1 VPSFPRRLFPAH
13 CSRLPFPSGFPS
25 PRCTFHSLM
34 PMHQQSASSDM
45 SPSSRLLIE
54 DRHQGTTSPAA
65 ARAIQR
71 YAAFVAAQR
80 APVAYMHYAPFV
92 KHSWLR
98 RPLQPGQESNVALE
112 KFDAASVNE
121 HFGELDLSDALPASG
136 IASSPPPATSSNE
149 VTTDS
154 RESRRA
160 SLVLGNAPLDTF
172 KPYEELKAPGG
183 EAWNVDIGDSEWI
196 KTSGSEGG
204 GSSSNAGSKRGS
216 VIGGGSSKRGSLFG
230 GVSRKASLNA
240 GDSKLWSGSSS
251 RRSSGI
257 RGQSSGRG
265 GFESS
270 NAIVYNMLGTVDSRH
285 IPGRIAG
292 LEGIFSSNIHGGGK
306 YDPTLESKDKDGGS
320 KWGSEGKDVSASAAA
335 SAGAPAGETTK
346 SASSIRRPS
355 ARGSFLRAHQA
366 ELKYGLPTL
375 LNLSKSKRA
384 SMPPLHN
391 RRGSGLLSTGAGAR
405 NVSSSA
411 SSSSSSS
418 SINSRRGSLSVV
430 HSAGGGGA
438 SRFSAARAR
447 SQSLPTDAL
456 FLAYSQCALPAV
468 MTSSLASMPVP
479 SQPAIPVSVARRY
492 SVLLPS
498 DGSGHAAHH
507 GPGSSASSGDAPV
520 ASPSLLRTEQPVNVD
535 PQSVVGIDT
544 SSVLDTTQ
552 LHDLA
557 SPTMDEAESISLA
570 AACPQ
575 PARRGSVSSA
585 AAQHALLASAS
596 ASRHSSPASSP
607 VDAQEGS
614 ANLPHFFPLALDNA
628 GTLNTSALN
637 QSTASSSS
645 ASTGPGVGRSRSMI
659 NTRTSGIP
667 VGTGVLAGANN
678 DRAPL
683 RIHASKASEISSG
696 GGPLLPSE
704 PDYTPMTSPTNLS
717 HTSFRQTLMAR
728 RMSDV
733 VARDIGK
740 KLALLKKH
748 MQQQQ
753 TDSDED

>member
-1 VPSFPRRLFPAH
+1 
-13 CSRLPFPSGFPS
+13 
-25 PRCTFHSLM
+25 M
-34 PMHQQSASSDM
+34 
-45 SPSSRLLIE
+45 
-54 DRHQGTTSPAA
+54 
-65 ARAIQR
+65 RAC
-71 YAAFVAAQR
+71 A
-80 APVAYMHYAPFV
+80 
-92 KHSWLR
+92 
-98 RPLQPGQESNVALE
+98 
-112 KFDAASVNE
+112 
-121 HFGELDLSDALPASG
+121 ELDLSDALPASG
-136 IASSPPPATSSNE
+136 IASSPPPVASSHE
-149 VTTDS
+149 ATTDS

-196 KTSGSEGG
+196 KTSEGGG

-216 VIGGGSSKRGSLFG
+216 VIGGGGGSKRGSLFG

-240 GDSKLWSGSSS
+240 GDSKLWSGSGS

-285 IPGRIAG
+285 VPGRIAG
-292 LEGIFSSNIHGGGK
+292 LEGIFSSNISGGGK
-306 YDPTLESKDKDGGS
+306 YDPTLESKDKDEGGEWGS
-320 KWGSEGKDVSASAAA
+320 KGKDVSASAAA
-335 SAGAPAGETTK
+335 SAVAPVGEASK

-391 RRGSGLLSTGAGAR
+391 RRGSGLLSTGGGGAR
-405 NVSSSA
+405 NASSS
-411 SSSSSSS
+411 SSFSSSSS

-430 HSAGGGGA
+430 HSAGGSGA

-507 GPGSSASSGDAPV
+507 GIGSSSTSGDAPV
-520 ASPSLLRTEQPVNVD
+520 ASSSLLRTEQPVNVD

-628 GTLNTSALN
+628 GGTLNTSALN
-637 QSTASSSS
+637 QSTASSSSSS

-659 NTRTSGIP
+659 NTRMSGIP

-683 RIHASKASEISSG
+683 RIHASKASEISSAG
-696 GGPLLPSE
+696 APLLPSE

-753 TDSDED
+753 SDSDED